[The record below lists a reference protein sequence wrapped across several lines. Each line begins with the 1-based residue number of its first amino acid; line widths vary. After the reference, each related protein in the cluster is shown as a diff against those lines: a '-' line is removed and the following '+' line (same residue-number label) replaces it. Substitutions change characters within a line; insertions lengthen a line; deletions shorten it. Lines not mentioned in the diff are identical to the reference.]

1 MTTPTL
7 MTAAEM
13 RAYLIEKRR
22 LQAEESE
29 RFAKREEE
37 RRKVWAAEQL
47 APMLETLMVGAH
59 EESHECDEKRD
70 AAAIVDLACSLG
82 YEASIDFNDEEDG
95 FYAVVKAPDLEVAS

>member
-22 LQAEESE
+22 LQVEEAEM
-29 RFAKREEE
+29 FAKRAEE

-47 APMLETLMVGAH
+47 APMLETIMQGAH
-59 EESHECDEKRD
+59 EESRVCDEKRD

-95 FYAVVKAPDLEVAS
+95 FYAVVKAPALEVAS

>member
-13 RAYLIEKRR
+13 RAHLIEKRAKDA
-22 LQAEESE
+22 AEIAQIEAQE
-29 RFAKREEE
+29 AE

-47 APMLETLMVGAH
+47 APMLETIMQGAH
-59 EESHECDEKRD
+59 EESRVCDEKRD

-95 FYAVVKAPDLEVAS
+95 FYAVVKAPELEVAS